1 MKTTI
6 SLRVPQNVI
15 EQLGLLAE
23 ATGKSRNFLAVQAM
37 QDFIEREAWQVREIQ
52 EAIKEA
58 DSGDFATEEEVR
70 AVKVKWSG
78 DAD

>member
-1 MKTTI
+1 MNATL
-6 SLRVPQNVI
+6 SLRVPQTVVD
-15 EQLGLLAE
+15 QLGLLAD

-58 DSGDFATEEEVR
+58 EAGDFATDEEVR
-70 AVKVKWSG
+70 AVKAKWSSNAG
-78 DAD
+78 